1 MSSVYSSVQAH
12 IKATCPFAIY
22 IPCSGRSL
30 KLIGFCAADCS
41 LTVTSFFLLLQEL
54 YNFFSCSTHR
64 WAVLCHNSCTRVLY
78 SLSKTRREAR
88 HNACLTLNKDC
99 NSVIKSLYVIAND
112 EHQPKDTKNEASSLK
127 GKLDSLETFN
137 KVSKKLQ
144 SKTIDL
150 GQIKLHYS
158 ALSVY
163 VSN

>member
-1 MSSVYSSVQAH
+1 M
-12 IKATCPFAIY
+12 
-22 IPCSGRSL
+22 
-30 KLIGFCAADCS
+30 
-41 LTVTSFFLLLQEL
+41 
-54 YNFFSCSTHR
+54 
-64 WAVLCHNSCTRVLY
+64 
-78 SLSKTRREAR
+78 
-88 HNACLTLNKDC
+88 
-99 NSVIKSLYVIAND
+99 IKSLYVIAND

-163 VSN
+163 VSNWREDFDRLENLAKEKSSKVSYKYDEKRHKKRKISIW